1 MGYEYKLPKLISCS
15 IFTVRNCAFCFA
27 SARCP
32 SMREKCI
39 FLRNKKRFVLVP
51 LRNKNRKFAFS
62 LLYCESNSSNSEAK
76 FVHVKKKKTIREI
89 KTNILPL
96 LTTQESS
103 VCVDCWIPLKQEKKV
118 KCWELPNTKLFE
130 SHTQTT
136 ARICIPSNENL
147 FDQTYDLVLVHIFL
161 SLPHSLAGHNTF
173 FHRFYVRV

>member
-39 FLRNKKRFVLVP
+39 FLRNKKKIRFGTAAQQKTLVCIF
-51 LRNKNRKFAFS
+51 LIILWIQFQQQWSEICTCKEKENYKRNKDEYTPPADDARILCVCR
-62 LLYCESNSSNSEAK
+62 LLDSS
-76 FVHVKKKKTIREI
+76 KTG
-89 KTNILPL
+89 
-96 LTTQESS
+96 
-103 VCVDCWIPLKQEKKV
+103 KKV

-130 SHTQTT
+130 SHTQNT

>member
-1 MGYEYKLPKLISCS
+1 
-15 IFTVRNCAFCFA
+15 
-27 SARCP
+27 
-32 SMREKCI
+32 MREKCI

-103 VCVDCWIPLKQEKKV
+103 VCVDCWIPLKQERSKKLRATEHKTV
-118 KCWELPNTKLFE
+118 GIT
-130 SHTQTT
+130 HTQTT